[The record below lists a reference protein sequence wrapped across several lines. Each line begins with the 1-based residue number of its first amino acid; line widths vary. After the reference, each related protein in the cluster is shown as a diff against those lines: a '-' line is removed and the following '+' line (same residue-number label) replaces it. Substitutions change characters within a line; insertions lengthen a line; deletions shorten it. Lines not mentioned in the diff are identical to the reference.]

1 MLVKRIGGLT
11 EFIPSPKEK
20 REDLIRDNSLD
31 LIEKL
36 HQRIERLE
44 KELGVPPDKA
54 ITFFATLDKLKNEE
68 AKNKKLH
75 ESLITNLTGK

>member
-1 MLVKRIGGLT
+1 MFVKRVGGMT

-36 HQRIERLE
+36 HLRIERLE
-44 KELGVPPDKA
+44 KEMGIPPEEGN
-54 ITFFATLDKLKNEE
+54 IFFAALDNMKTKETI
-68 AKNKKLH
+68 NKKLH
-75 ESLITNLTGK
+75 EEMVKVITQ

>member
-1 MLVKRIGGLT
+1 MLVNRIGGMT

-20 REDLIRDNSLD
+20 REDLIRDNFLD

-44 KELGVPPDKA
+44 KELGIPPEEADVFIA
-54 ITFFATLDKLKNEE
+54 SLDNVITEE
-68 AKNKKLH
+68 AKNNKLN

>member
-1 MLVKRIGGLT
+1 MIVNRIGGMT

-44 KELGVPPDKA
+44 KEMGVP
-54 ITFFATLDKLKNEE
+54 LEE
-68 AKNKKLH
+68 AVTFIAALDNVKMEETKNKKLN
-75 ESLITNLTGK
+75 ERLIANLTN